1 MRRSSKII
9 AMVMSAVITASLP
22 VMHMHA
28 NENYIISSDDSRYK
42 YLENEDGTISVA
54 ASEYSKVGLS
64 GDIKIPEMLD
74 GRTVT
79 GICKSGF
86 NSIPITG
93 VTIPDTVTSIAP
105 LAFANCL
112 SLSTINIPDTVTSI
126 GEIVFSNTAFETKLL
141 KEADPEFVIINDN
154 ILYLYTGSQRDVEVP
169 DGISVIA
176 NSAFANNE
184 NLASVTLPDGVKHIG
199 SNAFE
204 KCPNLK
210 KMIIKTGLESVGE
223 NAIDKSIAIYGY
235 TGTYAETFAKEN
247 GNPFAALVKE
257 GDYNIECEY
266 DENFKQYY
274 YSTDTEFSK
283 EGIHIFKRY
292 EDGTKEE
299 ITDSIEWDFS
309 STPKELYAK
318 AHANES

>member
-1 MRRSSKII
+1 MRRSSKFI
-9 AMVMSAVITASLP
+9 AMIMSAVITASLP
-22 VMHMHA
+22 IMHMHA
-28 NENYIISSDDSRYK
+28 NENYTISSDDPRYK
-42 YLENEDGTISVA
+42 YLVNEDGTISVA
-54 ASEYSKVGLS
+54 ASEYSRDGLS
-64 GDIKIPEMLD
+64 GDIEIPEMLD
-74 GRTVT
+74 ERTVT

-86 NSIPITG
+86 NNIPITG

-112 SLSTINIPDTVTSI
+112 SLSKIDIPDTVTSM
-126 GEIVFSNTAFETKLL
+126 GEIAFSNTAFETKLL
-141 KEADPEFVIINDN
+141 KESDPDFVIINDN
-154 ILYLYTGSQRDVEVP
+154 ILYLYTGSKRDVEVP

-204 KCPNLK
+204 KCPNLT

-223 NAIDKSIAIYGY
+223 NAINNNIAIYGY
-235 TGTYAETFAKEN
+235 TGSYAEAFAKDN
-247 GNPFAALVKE
+247 GNPFAALIKAGE
-257 GDYNIECEY
+257 FKIECEY

-283 EGIHIFKRY
+283 EGVHIYKRF
-292 EDGTKEE
+292 EDGTKAE

-309 STPKELYAK
+309 STPKELYDK
-318 AHANES
+318 AQNTES